1 MSSHDRSE
9 ATALAIRVTLPV
21 ADAAPS
27 VPTGNDTA
35 PLSNYP
41 PKLRYVDAA
50 LPNSHRPTSS

>member
-1 MSSHDRSE
+1 MSSQDRSE

-21 ADAAPS
+21 VDAVPS
-27 VPTGNDTA
+27 VPIGDDTA

-41 PKLRYVDAA
+41 PKLRYVDTA